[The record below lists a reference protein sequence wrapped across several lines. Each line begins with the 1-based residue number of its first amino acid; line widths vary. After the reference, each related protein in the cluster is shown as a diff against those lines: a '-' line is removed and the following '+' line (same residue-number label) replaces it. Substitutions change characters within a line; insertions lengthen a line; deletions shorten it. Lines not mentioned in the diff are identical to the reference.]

1 MITKDEIRTTLGDIR
16 FYYANI
22 RSFQN
27 ASKYVGENRIVETA
41 ENYNRAIENAPPKL
55 YELYIHLYINNG
67 MMASVAA
74 ELNYSIGYINKLN
87 NGLVKYFYNYFD
99 KNEEGE

>member
-27 ASKYVGENRIVETA
+27 ASKYVGENRIVKTA

>member
-1 MITKDEIRTTLGDIR
+1 MITKDEIRTTIGDIR

-41 ENYNRAIENAPPKL
+41 ENYNRAIENAPPNIFTITTTKEYL
-55 YELYIHLYINNG
+55 
-67 MMASVAA
+67 
-74 ELNYSIGYINKLN
+74 
-87 NGLVKYFYNYFD
+87 
-99 KNEEGE
+99 